1 MIVDYVEIIM
11 SNTKQMNR
19 LLAILRDEKNSIQE
33 RNFALK
39 KLDKEINKQ
48 ALEGEAD
55 FEASFSAFEQQWS
68 QFEEAM
74 SVFER
79 DADDADDE
87 VEQLIQQEREKIRL
101 EKRDKPSPSPKK
113 IDTEIKNLESRLQ
126 DLHQF
131 TIEDLE
137 RRLDVLHQFK
147 IESHERKP
155 NASIK
160 KLEERLSLFQD
171 RDEKQLQLDQSG
183 PLSSCASDKEDTVHL
198 SQNSINLRTA
208 PVPTK
213 VIPKTDKMNIF
224 AAFINH
230 CKLLIQSAGYFI
242 KKLSNNGISLPEA
255 AAKLDETQ
263 AKLSTSMGKLN
274 EAVNYFKSMSN
285 ELAKQNKALLSEFAK
300 YSQEGKNIP
309 NMQLLLKKIKSSN
322 DADKDVKL
330 KVLESRILNYKFM
343 GSKIKEMTHQLAK
356 VNNDAGAAYENLKNA
371 ALMHKIATKSVANA
385 MNNLELMVDREELI
399 KIQHRIKN
407 RLFEDRKEYEK
418 AKELMETTEEMLKS
432 SHPSP

>member
-1 MIVDYVEIIM
+1 M

-68 QFEEAM
+68 QFEEAI

-79 DADDADDE
+79 DADDADEE

-101 EKRDKPSPSPKK
+101 EKRDNPNFSPKK

-131 TIEDLE
+131 TVQDLE
-137 RRLDVLHQFK
+137 RRLHVLHRFRV
-147 IESHERKP
+147 ESHERKP

-160 KLEERLSLFQD
+160 KLEAKLSLFQD
-171 RDEKQLQLDQSG
+171 RDEKEPQFDQSG
-183 PLSSCASDKEDTVHL
+183 PLSSGASDKEDTAHL

-208 PVPTK
+208 PITTK
-213 VIPKTDKMNIF
+213 VIPKTNIF

-230 CKLLIQSAGYFI
+230 CRLLIQSVGYFM
-242 KKLSNNGISLPEA
+242 KKLGNNGISLPEA
-255 AAKLDETQ
+255 TAKLDETQ
-263 AKLSTSMGKLN
+263 AKLSTSMGKLI
-274 EAVNYFKSMSN
+274 EAVNYFKNISD
-285 ELAKQNKALLSEFAK
+285 ELAKHNKALLREFAK
-300 YSQEGKNIP
+300 YGQEGKNIP
-309 NMQLLLKKIKSSN
+309 KMQVLLKKIKSSN
-322 DADKDVKL
+322 DVDKDVKL
-330 KVLESRILNYKFM
+330 KALEGRILNYKIL
-343 GSKIKEMTHQLAK
+343 GSKIREMTHQLDK
-356 VNNDAGAAYENLKNA
+356 VNKDAGAAYENLKNA
-371 ALMHKIATKSVANA
+371 ALMHKVATKSVANA
-385 MNNLELMVDREELI
+385 LNNLELMVDREELI
-399 KIQHRIKN
+399 KNQHRIKD

-418 AKELMETTEEMLKS
+418 AKELMESTEEMLKL